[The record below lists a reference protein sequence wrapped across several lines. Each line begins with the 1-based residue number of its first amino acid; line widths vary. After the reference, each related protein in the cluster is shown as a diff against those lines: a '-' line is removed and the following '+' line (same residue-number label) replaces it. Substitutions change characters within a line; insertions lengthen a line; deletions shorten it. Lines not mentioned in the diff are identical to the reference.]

1 MTFEYDS
8 PYGHWSEPVLGLEI
22 IDQMVSFRTP
32 SFPFPIDSVTT
43 VNVVLK
49 QRKRILEPLTF
60 NYIPIGNNK
69 IILFPLFQI
78 VFPCFSTMSTMS
90 KKCDNQSNFICTN

>member
-1 MTFEYDS
+1 VTFEYDS
-8 PYGHWSEPVLGLEI
+8 PDGHWSEPVSNLEV

-32 SFPFPIDSVTT
+32 SFPSHIDSVTT

-60 NYIPIGNNK
+60 SYIPIGNNK
-69 IILFPLFQI
+69 IILFSIVPNNFFLF
-78 VFPCFSTMSTMS
+78 
-90 KKCDNQSNFICTN
+90 